1 MLSKAIVIFVVGLA
15 AYFFWLGWSEDNM
28 TGSVSY
34 TIEIDIPREQA
45 WQKLQDLSVAHHYV
59 PGLKNT
65 EITTDDTQG
74 VGASRRVFQTGSSY
88 VDETVEEW
96 TEGEGFLI
104 RLHRGETGKPPLF
117 NKAWFRYAIED
128 NGKGG
133 TTFTPSMTYEM
144 PWGGFGSLL
153 ERLVLKKVF
162 IGVLRDVA
170 IAMKDYYETG
180 QAVGPERLKALKA
193 AR

>member
-1 MLSKAIVIFVVGLA
+1 MAWMERK
-15 AYFFWLGWSEDNM
+15 NM

-34 TIEIDIPREQA
+34 SIEIELPLAQA
-45 WQKLQDLSVAHHYV
+45 WEKLQNLSLAHNYV

-65 EITTDDTQG
+65 EITTDKTQG
-74 VGASRRVFQTGSSY
+74 VGASRRVFQGGSSY

-96 TEGEGFLI
+96 NEGQGFLI
-104 RLHRGETGKPPLF
+104 RLHKGETGKPPLF

-153 ERLVLKKVF
+153 ERIFLKKVF

-180 QAVGPERLKALKA
+180 EAVGSDRLKALKA

>member
-65 EITTDDTQG
+65 EITTSKTQG
-74 VGASRRVFQTGSSY
+74 VGASRRVFQTGSNY

-96 TEGEGFLI
+96 IEGEGFLI

-180 QAVGPERLKALKA
+180 QAVGPERLKALKSS
-193 AR
+193 R

>member
-1 MLSKAIVIFVVGLA
+1 
-15 AYFFWLGWSEDNM
+15 M

-34 TIEIDIPREQA
+34 TLEIDIPHEQA
-45 WQKLQDLSVAHHYV
+45 WQKLQDLSLAHFYV

-65 EITTDDTQG
+65 EITTEIKQG
-74 VGASRRVFQTGSSY
+74 VGASRRVFQSGSKY

-96 TEGEGFLI
+96 SEGQGFLI
-104 RLHRGETGKPPLF
+104 RLHKGETGKPPLF
-117 NKAWFRYAIED
+117 NKAWFRYSIED

-144 PWGGFGSLL
+144 PWGGLGALL

-162 IGVLRDVA
+162 IGVLGDVA

-193 AR
+193 AREIS